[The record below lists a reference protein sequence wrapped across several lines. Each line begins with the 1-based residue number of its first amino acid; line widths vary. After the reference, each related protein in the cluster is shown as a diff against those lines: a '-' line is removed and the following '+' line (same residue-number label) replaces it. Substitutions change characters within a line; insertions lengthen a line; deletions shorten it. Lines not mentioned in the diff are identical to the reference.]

1 MAACSSS
8 VLSLLSIL
16 QSSRALLSCT
26 LLKMLS
32 SARFTRPLAIAGLT
46 CFALL
51 CLVSLGES
59 LKVLSSASLAQHG
72 KHAHLNIRRSWES
85 EQGPF
90 SLPRPQDDSED
101 EGNLVDHDVLR
112 EDTTDDKAAAGDGEK
127 LSIPGLGTTLPAVN
141 SIVAS
146 ILGGVT
152 SAVPVP
158 GNPTQPIIPVS
169 ASGGIFGSVVS
180 ILAGAPSAVPVPGS
194 PAAVTG
200 SSGGVDSPLGGVLS
214 GLSLVGAPTITAPPT
229 VPTGSGG
236 LLGGLHVLGGV
247 ASALAGVLG
256 TPDNSNSNK
265 GGLLGQLSADIVGPI
280 ASIAAD
286 PASILADPAAAINN
300 LQSQVSSVL
309 GNLPSAVAAGVQLAN
324 NVGGQIADA
333 LNATTD
339 VLDSVPEV
347 AGGVADQV
355 GSLLHA
361 APNLAT
367 GLPAAALSAV
377 SQVESILTAV
387 PDLAGNVTGIL
398 SSLQDDLSSAVA
410 SAIPEVTSL
419 AGVIGSQIVG
429 ILPSTLQP
437 LVSGVLSTLQNDVVV
452 CQVSDVVSGTAII
465 INVPCGQGS
474 SPTSSPGAG
483 PKATAP
489 ASVSAS
495 ITVGETLPLAP
506 TQLASTSPQ
515 LASILSS
522 LSSSLISES
531 STAVPADAT
540 GTNAIAIS
548 ALSGLSSLISQISV
562 ISLTAAILPSTQL
575 APPTRKFLII
585 PLKSLRCTDHMLAPA
600 STLPGASSGSVEAT
614 TIYYVQTITA
624 LITST
629 TFQVSTVT
637 DCPSVVSSFPSYT
650 SKSGGS
656 LSALSLPITGPTP
669 SASGTTDAGPCPGQ
683 GYTCDDCLEGWFC
696 PPVQTPALPA
706 PCGYGWP
713 CLHCGDGWFCVPS
726 PQVPG
731 AATSALSPST
741 STTAIVIPKLH
752 PATNGFQYAGCY
764 ADDSSRAL
772 NGSGLVS
779 VAGGMTSGRCIDFC
793 QTQGFILAGTED
805 GTQCFCGDF
814 LIDSIL
820 LPIERCNATCAGDL
834 SGSTRC
840 GGSWALSVWSPD
852 GTIKQVQSPEKQFT
866 LPITSG
872 HYHPGGVRVS
882 RISKE
887 TAIYVWPPHAAP
899 ASTRLAS
906 TSLGVADL
914 GSSILAAVA
923 SEAIGLATIEPASA
937 SAIVQSVS
945 SLLNSGMSSIANSL
959 AVAAA
964 IHTAGTLMTGP
975 SGLPLGPGP
984 VVPSTTIVST
994 AAPLVAEVRPS
1005 VVPTTTAAGSE
1016 PIKPS
1021 AAAVTSVVGS
1031 SGDNTSTASH
1041 GGKAPMAFGP
1051 KNERRAHR
1059 RKAHRA

>member
-1 MAACSSS
+1 
-8 VLSLLSIL
+8 
-16 QSSRALLSCT
+16 
-26 LLKMLS
+26 MLP

-59 LKVLSSASLAQHG
+59 LKVLSSASLAQRG
-72 KHAHLNIRRSWES
+72 RNAHPNIRRSWES
-85 EQGPF
+85 EQGHA
-90 SLPRPQDDSED
+90 SLTRPKDHSED
-101 EGNLVDHDVLR
+101 EGDLVGHNLLR
-112 EDTTDDKAAAGDGEK
+112 EDTNDDKAAADNGEK
-127 LSIPGLGTTLPAVN
+127 LSIPGPGITLPAAN

-146 ILGGVT
+146 IIGGAT

-158 GNPTQPIIPVS
+158 GNPTQPIIPAP

-194 PAAVTG
+194 PAAATG
-200 SSGGVDSPLGGVLS
+200 SSGGVGSPLGGVLS
-214 GLSLVGAPTITAPPT
+214 GLSQVGAPAITAPPT
-229 VPTGSGG
+229 VPTGS
-236 LLGGLHVLGGV
+236 
-247 ASALAGVLG
+247 
-256 TPDNSNSNK
+256 
-265 GGLLGQLSADIVGPI
+265 
-280 ASIAAD
+280 
-286 PASILADPAAAINN
+286 ASILANPTAAINN
-300 LQSQVSSVL
+300 LQSQVSSVI

-339 VLDSVPEV
+339 VLDNVPEV

-377 SQVESILTAV
+377 SQVESVLTAV
-387 PDLAGNVTGIL
+387 PGLAGNVTGIL

-437 LVSGVLSTLQNDVVV
+437 LVSGVLSNLQNDGVL

-495 ITVGETLPLAP
+495 ITVGESLPLAP

-522 LSSSLISES
+522 LSESLISES
-531 STAVPADAT
+531 SMAAPADAT
-540 GTNAIAIS
+540 GTNAIANS
-548 ALSGLSSLISQISV
+548 ALSGLSSLISQISD

-575 APPTRKFLII
+575 APPT
-585 PLKSLRCTDHMLAPA
+585 PPA

-629 TFQVSTVT
+629 TLQVSTVT
-637 DCPSVVSSFPSYT
+637 ECPPVLSSFPSYT

-656 LSALSLPITGPTP
+656 FSAIPQPITGPTP
-669 SASGTTDAGPCPGQ
+669 SATGSTDAGPCPGQ

-726 PQVPG
+726 PQNAG
-731 AATSALSPST
+731 AATPALSSST
-741 STTAIVIPKLH
+741 STPANVIPKLH

-772 NGSGLVS
+772 NESGLVS
-779 VAGGMTSGRCIDFC
+779 VVGGMTSGRCIDFC
-793 QTQGFILAGTED
+793 QTQGFTLAGTED
-805 GTQCFCGDF
+805 GTQCFCGNF

-820 LPIERCNATCAGDL
+820 LPIEQCNSTCAGDP

-852 GTIKQVQSPEKQFT
+852 GTVKQVRSPEKQFT

-872 HYHPGGVRVS
+872 YYHPGGVRVS
-882 RISKE
+882 RIPKE
-887 TAIYVWPPHAAP
+887 TAIYVWPPPAAP
-899 ASTRLAS
+899 ASTRFTS

-937 SAIVQSVS
+937 SAIVESVS

-959 AVAAA
+959 AVAAT
-964 IHTAGTLMTGP
+964 IHTAGTLMYGP
-975 SGLPLGPGP
+975 SELPLGPGP
-984 VVPSTTIVST
+984 VVPSTTIVPT
-994 AAPLVAEVRPS
+994 AAPLVAEIRPS
-1005 VVPTTTAAGSE
+1005 VIPTTTPAWSNS
-1016 PIKPS
+1016 INPS
-1021 AAAVTSVVGS
+1021 AATVASGVSTSAN
-1031 SGDNTSTASH
+1031 NTSTVTY

-1051 KNERRAHR
+1051 KNERRAYR
-1059 RKAHRA
+1059 RNAHRT